1 MKTHLATWLLAS
13 GFLALSSCEAVATG
27 APTDVDTIKQ
37 LEQRLGDA
45 TVTVDIDQLSQ
56 IFADEWESIGTSGKI
71 YTRENALNDMK
82 SGRDKLESFENG
94 PMDVQVFGDVAIAQG
109 SVTEKR
115 IRDGKDA
122 SGKLVWMDLLKKRS
136 GKWVI
141 VRSLGAKVV

>member
-13 GFLALSSCEAVATG
+13 GFLVLSSCEAVATG

-45 TVTVDIDQLSQ
+45 TVAVDI
-56 IFADEWESIGTSGKI
+56 
-71 YTRENALNDMK
+71 
-82 SGRDKLESFENG
+82 ESFENG